1 MIRILHVITTI
12 NRGGAENQLLVLVRE
27 QVKSGLEVSVLYL
40 KGDPELE
47 QDLSDAG
54 ANVVHDIA
62 NLHPF
67 FQFLKM
73 RSIAKSQKAL
83 LHAHL
88 PRAELVA
95 RFASARNPF
104 VVSRHNAEQF
114 FPGAPQF
121 LSSFLSRLVTDKAK
135 HVIAISYAVSDFI
148 SLKSEVSDIG
158 KITVVHYGYLPSPN
172 VDRLN
177 AKVEL
182 GGESKICIGTISRL
196 TRQKDLP
203 TLFTAFAKFLSL
215 HPSSVLLIVGGG
227 EEKNSLVHL
236 AEELGIAQNIE
247 WVGRTSE
254 IQEYLSRMDVFVL
267 SSLYEGFGL
276 VLLEAMDG
284 GVPVIASDNSAIPEV
299 LGADFPGLARTGDV
313 QNFLEQMNYYLET
326 KNRRHILQIQ
336 NVRLGLFKADLM
348 CSRIVQIYEMANYGR
363 RQ

>member
-27 QVKSGLEVSVLYL
+27 QIKSGMEVSVLYL

-47 QDLSDAG
+47 KDFSRAG
-54 ANVVHDIA
+54 AKVVHDIA
-62 NLHPF
+62 NQHPF

-73 RSIAKSQKAL
+73 RSISKSQKAL

-88 PRAELVA
+88 PRAELLT
-95 RFASARNPF
+95 RFSSADNPF
-104 VVSRHNAEQF
+104 VVSRHNAEPF

-121 LSSFLSRLVTDKAK
+121 LSSFLSRLVTKKAK
-135 HVIAISYAVSDFI
+135 NVIAISYAVCDFI
-148 SLKSEVSDIG
+148 SSKNEVSDLK
-158 KITVVHYGYLPSPN
+158 KITVVHYGYQPSPN

-182 GGESKICIGTISRL
+182 GEESKICIGTISRL

-203 TLFTAFAKFLSL
+203 TLFLAFAQFLSL
-215 HPSSVLLIVGGG
+215 HPGSVLLMVGGG
-227 EEKNSLVHL
+227 EEKNSLVNL

-247 WVGRTSE
+247 WVGRTSQ

-276 VLLEAMDG
+276 VLLEAMDA
-284 GVPVIASDNSAIPEV
+284 GVPIIASNNSAIPEV
-299 LGADFPGLARTGDV
+299 LGTDFPGLARTGDV
-313 QNFLEQMNYYLET
+313 QSFLEKMNRFVEIENRKHVLEV
-326 KNRRHILQIQ
+326 QDD
-336 NVRLGLFKADLM
+336 RLGIFKADLM
-348 CSRIVQIYEMANYGR
+348 CSKITKIYQLAL
-363 RQ
+363 

>member
-1 MIRILHVITTI
+1 MIRVLHVITTI

-47 QDLSDAG
+47 KDFSHAG
-54 ANVVHDIA
+54 AKVVHDIA
-62 NLHPF
+62 NQHPF

-73 RSIAKSQKAL
+73 RSISKSQKAL

-88 PRAELVA
+88 PRAELLT
-95 RFASARNPF
+95 RFSSARNPF
-104 VVSRHNAEQF
+104 VVSRHNAEPF

-121 LSSFLSRLVTDKAK
+121 LSSFLSRLVTEEAK
-135 HVIAISYAVSDFI
+135 HVIAISHAVSNFV
-148 SLKSEVSDIG
+148 SLKKEVGDLN
-158 KITVVHYGYLPSPN
+158 KISVVHYGYQPSPN

-182 GGESKICIGTISRL
+182 GEESKIYIGTISRL

-203 TLFTAFAKFLSL
+203 TLFSAFAQFQSL
-215 HPSSVLLIVGGG
+215 HPGSVLLMVGGG
-227 EEKNSLVHL
+227 EEKNSLVDL
-236 AEELGIAQNIE
+236 AEKLGIAQNVE

-254 IQEYLSRMDVFVL
+254 IQKYLSRMDVFVL

-276 VLLEAMDG
+276 VLLEAMDA
-284 GVPVIASDNSAIPEV
+284 GVPVIASNNSAIPEV

-313 QNFLEQMNYYLET
+313 QNFLEKMNRFVEE
-326 KNRRHILQIQ
+326 KNRKHVLEVQDE
-336 NVRLGLFKADLM
+336 RLGIFKAELM
-348 CSRIVQIYEMANYGR
+348 CSRITKIYQLAL
-363 RQ
+363 

>member
-1 MIRILHVITTI
+1 MIRVLHVITTI

-73 RSIAKSQKAL
+73 RSISKSQKAL

-88 PRAELVA
+88 PRAELLT
-95 RFASARNPF
+95 RFSSAGNPF
-104 VVSRHNAEQF
+104 VVSRHNAEPF

-121 LSSFLSRLVTDKAK
+121 LSSFLSRLVTEKAK
-135 HVIAISYAVSDFI
+135 NVIAISYAVCDFL
-148 SLKSEVSDIG
+148 SSKHEVSDLK
-158 KITVVHYGYLPSPN
+158 KITVVHYGYQPSPN

-177 AKVEL
+177 TKVALE
-182 GGESKICIGTISRL
+182 EKSRICIGTISRL

-203 TLFTAFAKFLSL
+203 TLFSAFAQFLSL
-215 HPSSVLLIVGGG
+215 HPGTVLLLVGGG
-227 EEKNSLVHL
+227 EEKNSLVKL

-247 WVGRTSE
+247 WVGRTSQ

-276 VLLEAMDG
+276 VLLEAMDA
-284 GVPVIASDNSAIPEV
+284 GVPVIASNNSAIPEV
-299 LGADFPGLARTGDV
+299 LGDDFPGLAKTGDV
-313 QNFLEQMNYYLET
+313 QSFLEIMSRFVEIENRKHVLEVQD
-326 KNRRHILQIQ
+326 K
-336 NVRLGLFKADLM
+336 RLGIFKADLM
-348 CSRIVQIYEMANYGR
+348 CSRISNVYQLAL
-363 RQ
+363 

>member
-1 MIRILHVITTI
+1 MIRVLHVITTI

-62 NLHPF
+62 NLNPF

-73 RSIAKSQKAL
+73 RSISKSQKAL

-88 PRAELVA
+88 PRAELLT
-95 RFASARNPF
+95 RFSSVSNPF
-104 VVSRHNAEQF
+104 VVSRHNAEPF

-121 LSSFLSRLVTDKAK
+121 LSSFLSRLVTEKAK
-135 HVIAISYAVSDFI
+135 NVIAISYAVCDFV
-148 SLKSEVSDIG
+148 SSKNEVSDLK
-158 KITVVHYGYLPSPN
+158 KITVVHYGYQPNPS

-182 GGESKICIGTISRL
+182 GEESKIYIGTISRL

-215 HPSSVLLIVGGG
+215 HPDSVLLMVGGG
-227 EEKNSLVHL
+227 EEKSSLVHL

-276 VLLEAMDG
+276 VLLEAMDA
-284 GVPVIASDNSAIPEV
+284 GVPVIASNNSAIPEV
-299 LGADFPGLARTGDV
+299 LGTDFPGLARTGDV
-313 QNFLEQMNYYLET
+313 QSFFEKMNRFVEIENRKHVLEVQDE
-326 KNRRHILQIQ
+326 
-336 NVRLGLFKADLM
+336 RLGIFKADLM
-348 CSRIVQIYEMANYGR
+348 CSRISSVYQLAF
-363 RQ
+363 

>member
-1 MIRILHVITTI
+1 MIKVLHVITTI
-12 NRGGAENQLLVLVRE
+12 SRGGAENQLLVLVRE
-27 QVKSGLEVSVLYL
+27 QIKSGMEVSVLYL

-54 ANVVHDIA
+54 ANVVHDIS

-73 RSIAKSQKAL
+73 RSISKGQKAL

-88 PRAELVA
+88 PRAELLT
-95 RFASARNPF
+95 RFSSASNPF
-104 VVSRHNAEQF
+104 VVSRHNAEPF

-121 LSSFLSRLVTDKAK
+121 LSSFLSRLVTEKAK
-135 HVIAISYAVSDFI
+135 NVIAISYAVCDFV
-148 SLKSEVSDIG
+148 SSKNEVSDLK
-158 KITVVHYGYLPSPN
+158 KITVVHYGYQPSPN

-182 GGESKICIGTISRL
+182 GEESKICIGTISRL

-203 TLFTAFAKFLSL
+203 TLFSAFAQFLSL
-215 HPSSVLLIVGGG
+215 HPGSVLLLIGGG
-227 EEKNSLVHL
+227 EEKNSLVDL
-236 AEELGIAQNIE
+236 AEELGISQNIE

-276 VLLEAMDG
+276 VLLEAMDA
-284 GVPVIASDNSAIPEV
+284 GVPVIASNNSAIPEV
-299 LGADFPGLARTGDV
+299 LGDDFPGLAKTGDV
-313 QNFLEQMNYYLET
+313 QNFLEKMNRFIEIE
-326 KNRRHILQIQ
+326 NRRHILEVQDE
-336 NVRLGLFKADLM
+336 RLGIFKADLM
-348 CSRIVQIYEMANYGR
+348 CSRISNVYQLAL
-363 RQ
+363 